1 MYLKQTG
8 WEGVVLIYLTQQ
20 KEKWQAVEHMVMN
33 LEVRHPR
40 CVGSITKNFC
50 VLHVQSN
57 TTIFYLLVEQ
67 EANV

>member
-1 MYLKQTG
+1 MGLKQTG
-8 WEGVVLIYLTQQ
+8 WEGVVLINLTQQ
-20 KEKWQAVEHMVMN
+20 KEKWQAVVHMVMN
-33 LEVRHPR
+33 LEVRHPC